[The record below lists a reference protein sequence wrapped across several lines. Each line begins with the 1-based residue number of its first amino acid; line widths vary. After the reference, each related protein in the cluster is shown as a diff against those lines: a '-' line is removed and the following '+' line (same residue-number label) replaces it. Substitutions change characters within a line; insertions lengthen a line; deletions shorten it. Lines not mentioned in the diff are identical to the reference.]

1 MTRAGIML
9 PLLVA
14 AAACSTRGDRSAAD
28 TTGAAAAAIDTT
40 PTAAVPATP
49 VAKADTMGGIGA
61 AAVRTR
67 EDSMKRPKSNAQ
79 TSPTLDSTRGS
90 ARDSTSDTPKVR
102 IKPPERRK
110 DYPNIRV
117 RRERGANDSTR
128 AP

>member
-1 MTRAGIML
+1 ML

-14 AAACSTRGDRSAAD
+14 AAACSTRRDRPAAD
-28 TTGAAAAAIDTT
+28 TAGASTAAIDTT

-67 EDSMKRPKSNAQ
+67 EDSMHKPKGKSQA
-79 TSPTLDSTRGS
+79 TPAPDS
-90 ARDSTSDTPKVR
+90 ARDSARDSASDTPKVR

-128 AP
+128 SP